1 MYIAL
6 NGTLTAGANLSWEEF
21 ARLAAS
27 AGFGGV
33 DVNLGGATETGP
45 AETRKLLAE
54 LKLKPSVVGLPVN
67 FREDDGKFREDLKK
81 LPAAARLAAAI
92 GCPRFGTWLL
102 PAYDLPQPEMTRI
115 YRERLGACGEVLR
128 GQGIRLA
135 LEFVSPWHLRTSK
148 AYLWKYRMDEMLE
161 FAVECGPNVGVLL
174 DSWHWHHA
182 QGTVQNI
189 LDAGREKIVHVQTAD
204 APDLPPEKI
213 QDFERLMPGEGTIDL
228 DGFFGALKKIGYA
241 DGVSPE
247 VFGRGLREM
256 SAEDGA
262 ALGLDWTRRTM
273 RHAGIEI

>member
-21 ARLAAS
+21 ARLGAR

-33 DVNLGGATETGP
+33 DVILGGAIEMGP
-45 AETRKLLAE
+45 AETGKLLAE

-81 LPAAARLAAAI
+81 LPAAAEFAAAI
-92 GCPRFGTWLL
+92 GCPRVGTWLL
-102 PAYDLPQPEMTRI
+102 PAYDRPQPEITRI
-115 YRERLGACGEVLR
+115 YRERLGACAGILR
-128 GQGIRLA
+128 RHGIRLG
-135 LEFVSPWHLRTSK
+135 LEFISPWHLRTSK
-148 AYLWKYRMDEMLE
+148 AYLWKYRMDEMLD

-189 LDAGREKIVHVQTAD
+189 LEAGREKIVHVQVAG

-213 QDFERLMPGEGTIDL
+213 QDFERLMPGEGIIDH

-241 DGVSPE
+241 DAVSPE

-262 ALGLDWTRRTM
+262 ALGLEWTRRTM
-273 RHAGIEI
+273 RHAGIEV